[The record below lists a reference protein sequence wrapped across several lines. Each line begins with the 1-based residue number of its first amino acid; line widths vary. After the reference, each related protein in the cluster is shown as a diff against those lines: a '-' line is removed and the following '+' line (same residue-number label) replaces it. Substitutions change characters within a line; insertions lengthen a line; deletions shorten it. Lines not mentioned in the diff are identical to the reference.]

1 MKTKNLLL
9 LSASFLLLAS
19 CGGDA
24 PAPEVTIEEAQTISK
39 NAQAKY
45 AADEVTIPSD
55 FSFKSVTSATVEG
68 KTSEMIVEVT
78 SAITAQ
84 YFHVKTAG
92 TVEGEDASI
101 EQYVFVRDGV
111 FVIAAAMGEEKMY
124 QESSIG
130 ADALFDQ
137 TVAEIGSKFDS
148 KTIATDLIE
157 TLTSTIDNLIDMMPA
172 DIEGEV
178 SYPEGVTNW
187 SATCRSS
194 GEGNLSVEANV
205 KVAQDDVKGEIS
217 VAFSMDNY
225 LPQSMS
231 MSETAGADSM
241 SSITECHWGNVDLV
255 YPNAA
260 DFKA

>member
-1 MKTKNLLL
+1 M
-9 LSASFLLLAS
+9 
-19 CGGDA
+19 
-24 PAPEVTIEEAQTISK
+24 
-39 NAQAKY
+39 
-45 AADEVTIPSD
+45 
-55 FSFKSVTSATVEG
+55 
-68 KTSEMIVEVT
+68 
-78 SAITAQ
+78 
-84 YFHVKTAG
+84 
-92 TVEGEDASI
+92 
-101 EQYVFVRDGV
+101 

-124 QESSIG
+124 QETSIG
-130 ADALFDQ
+130 ADTLFEQ

-148 KTIATDLIE
+148 KEIATDLIE

>member
-1 MKTKNLLL
+1 MKSKNLLL

-19 CGGDA
+19 CGGE
-24 PAPEVTIEEAQTISK
+24 APEVTIEEAQTISK

-92 TVEGEDASI
+92 TVDGEDASS

-130 ADALFDQ
+130 ADALFEQ
-137 TVAEIGSKFDS
+137 TVAEIGSSFDS
-148 KTIATDLIE
+148 KEIATSFIE
-157 TLTSTIDNLIDMMPA
+157 SLTTVIDNLIDMMPA

-194 GEGNLSVEANV
+194 GEGNLSVEATI
-205 KVAQDDVKGEIS
+205 KATIKEGESESS